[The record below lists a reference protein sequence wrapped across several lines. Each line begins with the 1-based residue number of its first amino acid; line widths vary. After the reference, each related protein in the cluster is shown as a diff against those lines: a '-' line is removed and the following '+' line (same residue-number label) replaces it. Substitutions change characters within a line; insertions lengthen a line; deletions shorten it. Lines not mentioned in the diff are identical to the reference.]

1 MIRFAFALA
10 VAAISLAAPTSAI
23 SQSVPGAADPSR
35 VTGGVYKVD
44 PNHTQVVWSVDHM
57 GFSTLTGMFGQMS
70 GSLTLDPK
78 DPSGAKLE
86 IEAPMAGVTVTAE
99 KFQAHLLSKELLDAG
114 EFPSAS
120 FKSTSVVVSGQTAK
134 ISGDLTLHGVTKPV
148 TLDAVFQGAGVNP
161 MSKAETVG
169 FSATASVKRSDFG
182 LGAFAPV
189 VSDEVR
195 LTIAGA
201 FEK

>member
-1 MIRFAFALA
+1 MKKFALA
-10 VAAISLAAPTSAI
+10 FAAALLLATPVLAQET
-23 SQSVPGAADPSR
+23 PGAADPSR
-35 VTGGVYKVD
+35 VSGGVYKVD

-78 DPSGAKLE
+78 DPSAAKLE
-86 IEAPMAGVTVTAE
+86 IEAPMAGLTVTAE
-99 KFQAHLLSKELLDAG
+99 KFHAHLLSKELLDAG
-114 EFPSAS
+114 KFPSAS
-120 FKSTSVVVSGQTAK
+120 FKSTSVAVSGQTAK
-134 ISGDLTLHGVTKPV
+134 ITGDLTLHGVTKPV

-169 FSATASVKRSDFG
+169 FSATGSVKRSDFG

-189 VSDEVR
+189 VSDELR